1 MVLYANG
8 FGPVSPVV
16 VAGSAVQSGDLPSV
30 PMIDIGGLSASV
42 QFAGLI
48 SPGLYQ
54 FNVVVPVTA
63 PNGDNTLTAQYSGLI
78 VQSGVLLTVQSPNS
92 APQLESISLS
102 ASEAAS
108 GSSVQGTV
116 FLSIPATSAG
126 VIVTLSSNSAAAS
139 VPSSVTIPAGATS
152 ASFTVSAGTVSST
165 QTATITATYNGN
177 SSQAALTVNPPPVT
191 ALCYQFSSGNAASL
205 TVNITNLPT
214 PVVTSIGGIY
224 TSYQYPAFGAPG
236 ISESLT
242 IGQTTYVGPTAP
254 TTIYILTESASTTS
268 TLQISGGVLVGPGLG
283 NDGAAGI
290 VLSGNG
296 NLLPNGLPAAIPPI
310 SSWGMTANM
319 NVTAGT
325 NLSGTTYP
333 LTSITSCSGSQ

>member
-1 MVLYANG
+1 
-8 FGPVSPVV
+8 
-16 VAGSAVQSGDLPSV
+16 
-30 PMIDIGGLSASV
+30 V
-42 QFAGLI
+42 QFAGLV

-63 PNGDNTLTAQYSGLI
+63 PNGDNTLTAQYNGLTA
-78 VQSGVLLTVQSPNS
+78 QSGVLLTVQNPGSG
-92 APQLESISLS
+92 PQLENLTLS
-102 ASEAAS
+102 AAQTTS

-152 ASFTVSAGTVSST
+152 ASFTVLAGTVSST
-165 QTATITATYNGN
+165 QTATITATYDGN
-177 SSQAALTVNPPPVT
+177 SSQSALTVNPPPVS
-191 ALCYQFSSGNAASL
+191 ALCYQFSSGSAASL
-205 TVNITNLPT
+205 TINITNLPT
-214 PVVTSIGGIY
+214 PLVTSIGGVF

-254 TTIYILTESASTTS
+254 TTIYIYILSAGATS
-268 TLQISGGVLVGPGLG
+268 EVQISGGVLVGPGLG

-296 NLLPNGLPAAIPPI
+296 NLLPNGLTAALPPI
-310 SSWGMTANM
+310 SSWGTTANL
-319 NVTAGT
+319 NVAAGSSLT
-325 NLSGTTYP
+325 STTYP
-333 LTSITSCSGSQ
+333 LTSITSCGGSTN